1 MGYVPIVRSSR
12 VAFNQYQLASSLNPQ
27 AKDGIMTSP
36 REERGLH
43 DGFLAGIAFKAAVG
57 ALQLIAGIALLAI
70 DQQTLAAWVAHLTT
84 PELIEEPGSHI
95 AAWANSTVAD
105 LGAGSRTFVT
115 IYLIS
120 HGVIKL
126 GLIWAMLRRQMWAY
140 PWSMWAFGGFIAY
153 QLYRFAFTHSMMLIV
168 LSVLDAIVVYL
179 IWHEYR
185 TRKAIRYAAPITRL

>member
-1 MGYVPIVRSSR
+1 MTPVPKER
-12 VAFNQYQLASSLNPQ
+12 AF
-27 AKDGIMTSP
+27 
-36 REERGLH
+36 H
-43 DGFLAGIAFKAAVG
+43 DGFLVGIWFKAAVG
-57 ALQLIAGIALLAI
+57 ALQAIAGIAVLAI
-70 DQQTLAAWVAHLTT
+70 NQQTLAAWVARWTT

-95 AAWANSTVAD
+95 AAWANSSVAD

-126 GLIWAMLRRQMWAY
+126 GLIWAMLRGKMWAY
-140 PWSMWAFGGFIAY
+140 PWSMWVIGGFIAY
-153 QLYRFAFTHSMMLIV
+153 QLYRLAFTHSMTLIV

-185 TRKAIRYAAPITRL
+185 TRKAIGFVAPITHP